1 MVIYRNEEFNQFV
14 LDYIIENNKTI
25 FPSSYTNDYKI
36 DLTNNLNQYKRK
48 SKDGIF
54 KASYSERGATL
65 DGRQFSKLSLQ
76 SFPCEVRNSLAISK
90 YYDVDIKNSQFAYY
104 YDFCKK
110 NNIICINQKNYLENR
125 ENLLKKSNLTKTEI
139 IKFINGDFEN
149 SKFPQWLQDMK
160 QEYKT
165 ISEILN
171 SRNPELLKFVKA
183 DAKKKGKSGNL
194 NGKMIAQYYGI
205 QEKKIIDNALK
216 WCEANKFIVGT
227 LIHDGFLLKID
238 KRIKKEIEDLNLYI
252 KNTGYDLEFIIKPME
267 KLLDI
272 PKDILYKTKRDYEE
286 EEKEQYEKLKGE
298 FEENTAKILNPL
310 IWITTDSNGNKC
322 FEKHGNIRAKFID
335 WKKATHNGKILK
347 FSLFSET
354 GKPKTFIE
362 NYLNDPN
369 KKIYDRFDFIP
380 DFSKCPENVYNLF
393 DGFNIFKLDDIEY
406 KEDTKERFEKLLNHF
421 RFLVNDGSENVENYF
436 EYLMQFFSHIILNPM
451 EKTKVVPI
459 LRSDEGWGK
468 NIMTDFIGKQCLN
481 QRYHM
486 ETRDPKKEVFGDF
499 NGMMEGK
506 IFVNFDEAD
515 PEESKFFYDKL
526 KGDITN
532 DTLILKKKG
541 IENTTIK
548 SYAQYISTTNHDE
561 LPFKLSPTNRRFVCF
576 ECTQPKPTYEYFS
589 ELAFNQDCI
598 MKDKAVQKMFLE
610 YIKEIYDENFNFTNF
625 PKTKFYMRS
634 FEVCKVPINDYF
646 NDYYQKNFSESSC
659 IFKYDKGKKKG
670 YYSIQLKE
678 FYDNYKKFL
687 NDNSGELISQL
698 KFKTLIM
705 SKNLFKIDRN
715 NRGAEL
721 LYIKEDLIEYLKKN
735 DCFKEYQSMDDF
747 EFDSENEE

>member
-1 MVIYRNEEFNQFV
+1 MVIYRNEKFNEFV

-25 FPSSYTNDYKI
+25 FPTSYNESYKI
-36 DLTNNLNQYKRK
+36 DLINKLNQYKRK

-65 DGRQFSKLSLQ
+65 DGRIFSKLSLQ
-76 SFPCEVRNSLAISK
+76 CFPCEVRNSLAISK
-90 YYDVDIKNSQFAYY
+90 YIDIDIKNSQFAYY

-110 NNIICINQKNYLENR
+110 NNIICVNQKNYLANR
-125 ENLLKKSNLTKTEI
+125 EKLLKQSNITKKNVLE
-139 IKFINGDFEN
+139 FINGDFQN

-165 ISEILN
+165 ISEILI
-171 SRNPELLKFVKA
+171 SRNQELVKFVKA

-205 QEKKIIDNALK
+205 QEKTIIDNALK
-216 WCEANKFIVGT
+216 WCEANNFIVGT
-227 LIHDGFLLKID
+227 LIHDGFLLEIND
-238 KRIKKEIEDLNLYI
+238 RIKNEIKDLNLYI
-252 KNTGYDLEFIIKPME
+252 KNTGYDLEFIIKPM
-267 KLLDI
+267 KDLLNI

-286 EEKEQYEKLKGE
+286 EEKEKYEKLKGE
-298 FEENTAKILNPL
+298 FEETTAKILNPL

-322 FEKHGNIRAKFID
+322 FEKHGNIRAKYID

-369 KKIYDRFDFIP
+369 KKSYDRFDFIP
-380 DFSKCPENVYNLF
+380 KFSECPDNVYNLF
-393 DGFNIFKLDDIEY
+393 DGYNIFKLENIEY

-421 RFLVNDGSENVENYF
+421 RFLVNDGSENTEEYF
-436 EYLMQFFSHIILNPM
+436 KYLIQFFAHIILNPM

-459 LRSDEGWGK
+459 LRSDEGFGK
-468 NIMTDFIGKQCLN
+468 NIMTDFIGKECLN
-481 QRYHM
+481 ERYHL
-486 ETRDPKKEVFGDF
+486 ETRDPKKEVYGEF
-499 NGMMEGK
+499 NGLMESK
-506 IFVNFDEAD
+506 TSVVFDEAD
-515 PEESKFFYDKL
+515 PEESKYFYDKL

-532 DTLILKKKG
+532 DTIILKKKG

-548 SYAQYISTTNHDE
+548 SYAQFIATTNSEE
-561 LPFKLSPTNRRFVCF
+561 LPFKLSSSNRRFVCF
-576 ECTQPKPTYEYFS
+576 ECTQKKPSHQYFA
-589 ELAFNQDCI
+589 ELAFNKDCI

-610 YIKEIYDENFNFTNF
+610 YIEGIYDKDFNFTIF

-634 FEVCKVPINDYF
+634 YELCKVPINDYF
-646 NDYYQKNFSESSC
+646 NDYYQKHFSEGGEPYQ
-659 IFKYDKGKKKG
+659 YDKGKKKG
-670 YYSIQLKE
+670 FYSIQLKS
-678 FYDNYKKFL
+678 FYDDYKIFL

-705 SKNLFKIDRN
+705 SKEIFKIERN
-715 NRGAEL
+715 NKGAEL
-721 LYIKEDLIEYLKKN
+721 IYIKEDLVSYLEKN
-735 DCFKEYQSMDDF
+735 DCFKVYDNMDY
-747 EFDSENEE
+747 DSDEIDND